1 MALSDRIVRRVARD
15 FPDDHSEV
23 MELLDDLIASLN
35 SGQSPERLA
44 AAVVLYARGRVDAL
58 MEGMQ
63 LAYQDWR
70 DLLVEAGLGHDDWSE
85 RMDREFGKE

>member
-1 MALSDRIVRRVARD
+1 
-15 FPDDHSEV
+15 
-23 MELLDDLIASLN
+23 
-35 SGQSPERLA
+35 
-44 AAVVLYARGRVDAL
+44 